1 MRAHTVPRSPRRRS
15 TSRARA
21 AAHSRH
27 RELAMTLA
35 VCVASA
41 IASSSAAHA
50 APPEI
55 RIHRDNAVPRCV
67 TPERL
72 MTFLRA
78 RNPQL
83 DRRFAGIAKWYRQ
96 HGEAWRVRWDYAF
109 FQMAIETN
117 YLSYRRP
124 DGRWGDVDP
133 RQNNFAGIGTTGGGV
148 PGDSFPD
155 VSTGVLGQIQHLV
168 AYSGEPLAAPVAP
181 RTQLKQADIIAA
193 SRKLG
198 RPVRFSDLARRWAVD
213 PRYGHS
219 IEYVAET
226 FRREHCSAPDSVRGP
241 RRETLPWQRS
251 SLGGPRAVPAQWEA
265 TVVETKPAP
274 SRKIGAT
281 AAEAEPAP
289 KPAVRPRQVV
299 RTVWRRGDPPTA
311 VASHVYRTPDLELKA
326 AASTAQGSPLTV
338 RATPSNLAETSSKTG
353 GTVPGDTAATPSTI
367 DMSPQ
372 TGLLGSLSA
381 MAGSFEMPIVAPA
394 PRLVAR
400 VAR

>member
-1 MRAHTVPRSPRRRS
+1 MRAHTLPRSPRRPS

-21 AAHSRH
+21 AAPSR
-27 RELAMTLA
+27 RNERAMALA

-78 RNPQL
+78 RNPHL

-124 DGRWGDVDP
+124 DGRWGDVNP

-265 TVVETKPAP
+265 TVVGTKPAS
-274 SRKIGAT
+274 SRKFGAT
-281 AAEAEPAP
+281 ASVAEPAQ
-289 KPAVRPRQVV
+289 KPAVQPRQVV

-311 VASHVYRTPDLELKA
+311 VASHVYRTPELKA
-326 AASTAQGSPLTV
+326 AASTAQDSLLTA
-338 RATPSNLAETSSKTG
+338 RATPSNLAETSSTTG

-367 DMSPQ
+367 EVTPQ
-372 TGLLGSLSA
+372 NGLLGSLSA